1 MEPSKWAATITNNK
15 RVLAEFTKQED
26 AVRQSAVSASGVPVG
41 ADGLPAGG
49 GSESVVNTAAIDV
62 LRRLPGVTEANFR
75 PLMAAAGSLAG
86 LAELPGEKLAEIMGS
101 QASARK
107 LRDWLDAVCPI
118 QR

>member
-1 MEPSKWAATITNNK
+1 M
-15 RVLAEFTKQED
+15 
-26 AVRQSAVSASGVPVG
+26 G

-62 LRRLPGVTEANFR
+62 LRRLPGVTESNFR
-75 PLMAAAGSLAG
+75 PLMAAASSLAG
-86 LAELPGEKLAEIMGS
+86 LAELTMETLAEVMGS

-107 LRDWLDAVCPI
+107 LHDWMHAVCPI